1 MITPNLFEYPILDG
15 DNIGMTS
22 VNGSFQNDVNIV
34 QKLDRHF
41 ETLRSFIAETAGQRS
56 LTRMSVSKAQRVVF
70 GMSITSNLENPVL
83 LAT

>member
-41 ETLRSFIAETAGQRS
+41 ETLRSFITETAGHHS
-56 LTRMSVSKAQRVVF
+56 LTQMSVTQAQRGVF
-70 GMSITSNLENPVL
+70 GMSNASNLENPVL